1 MKERVCISDDGVV
14 DDDDDDDEA
23 ENGHYSEQHEK
34 IIGSIEKENAQGN
47 TDDSSEH
54 DDNNESFSLLQCD
67 VMLYSRQG
75 GDTQE
80 KDTIG
85 QSVHCGCVL
94 SEMQRHI

>member
-1 MKERVCISDDGVV
+1 MKERACISDDGVD